1 MCNLASLLVAQGE
14 GGQLLGAEAL
24 LKDAVEI
31 DPKSFIAN
39 SLLAQVFTSHSN
51 HHLSPC
57 AQNQV
62 MWTPTGQRR
71 D

>member
-14 GGQLLGAEAL
+14 GEQLLGAEAL
-24 LKDAVEI
+24 LKEAVEI

-39 SLLAQVFTSHSN
+39 SLLAQVSSSHSS
-51 HHLSPC
+51 HHPSSC
-57 AQNQV
+57 AQNQL
-62 MWTPTGQRR
+62 MWKPTGQRR